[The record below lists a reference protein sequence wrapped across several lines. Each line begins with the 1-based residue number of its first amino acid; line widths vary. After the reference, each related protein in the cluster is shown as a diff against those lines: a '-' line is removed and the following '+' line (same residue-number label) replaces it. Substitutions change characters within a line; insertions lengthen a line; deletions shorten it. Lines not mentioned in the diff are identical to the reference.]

1 MTARKA
7 DSSNAITLLTEDH
20 KEVKR
25 LFKEFEK
32 GKDSMDVADKEEL
45 VNQICEQL
53 LLHTEAEEQIFYPA
67 ARAAI
72 EDDDM
77 MNEAEVE
84 HSAARDLIEQLR
96 GMDPSDEMY
105 DAKVTV
111 LSEQVEHHVEE
122 EEKEMFP
129 KVKKAKVDLEA
140 IGEQIQEMKASQAMP
155 PPTHEKG
162 SGSRATR
169 H

>member
-7 DSSNAITLLTEDH
+7 DSSNAITLLTDDH

-140 IGEQIQEMKASQAMP
+140 IGEQIQEMKASQAVP

-162 SGSRATR
+162 AGSHATR